1 MRLVFDT
8 NVIVSALLFE
18 ESTPGKAFFRALS
31 QGEVLTSDDTYLEL
45 SEVIRRKKFDRYISR
60 VERERFLLVF
70 LQTAALVSITEI
82 IRSCRDPKDDKF
94 LELAVN
100 GQADII
106 ISGDDDLLS
115 LNPFRGIV
123 IITPNEF
130 LTRR

>member
-18 ESTPGKAFFRALS
+18 ESTPGKAFFGALRK
-31 QGEVLTSDDTYLEL
+31 GVVLTSDDTYLEL

-60 VERERFLLVF
+60 IERERFLLVF
-70 LQTAALVSITEI
+70 LRTAALVEVTEI
-82 IRSCRDPKDDKF
+82 ISACRDPKDDKF

-100 GQADII
+100 GQADIV
-106 ISGDDDLLS
+106 ISGDDDLLL

-123 IITPNEF
+123 IITPGEF